1 MGPRPDRPDGEQ
13 AIATNHGPHP
23 FVTDIE
29 AVTLGNN
36 AFRSTLW
43 TGKHLQLCVTAYSR
57 GDRSRVRDIDQF
69 IRVEGG
75 AGVVA
80 GPTRED
86 LSLHRDIA
94 DDDVVLIPAGSWHN
108 VVNTGDEPLYLF
120 RVHRPTRAPAARSTS
135 RRRGRRRRPAT
146 PPPTARISHE
156 I

>member
-1 MGPRPDRPDGEQ
+1 MTD
-13 AIATNHGPHP
+13 HGPHP

-29 AVTLGNN
+29 AATLGNN

-43 TGKHLQLCVTAYSR
+43 TGKHLQLTVMCLQPEEEIGLEVHH
-57 GDRSRVRDIDQF
+57 DIDQF

-75 AGVVA
+75 RGQVVM

-86 LSLHRDIA
+86 LSFIRDIA

-108 VVNTGDEPLYLF
+108 VVNTGDEPLRLYS
-120 RVHRPTRAPAARSTS
+120 VYGPAEHPHGTIHVTKAEADADEHDHHHS
-135 RRRGRRRRPAT
+135 AT
-146 PPPTARISHE
+146 DHPRISHE